1 MGYVIQSGKYE
12 TGTEEQQI
20 AFRQLFGENSLYCFD
35 MYFHWYNLIHELGHC
50 FINQSSLR
58 KKSELEQEMFAN
70 EFAVGYYR
78 YAGEMQRLNELKTII
93 QRVVDQM
100 PSPVPEEE
108 SFLMSY
114 EGGDSYEG

>member
-50 FINQSSLR
+50 FINQSNLR

-70 EFAVGYYR
+70 EFAVGYYEDVSIPDEPP
-78 YAGEMQRLNELKTII
+78 AVPDAKT
-93 QRVVDQM
+93 D
-100 PSPVPEEE
+100 EKT
-108 SFLMSY
+108 
-114 EGGDSYEG
+114 DHKK

>member
-1 MGYVIQSGKYE
+1 
-12 TGTEEQQI
+12 
-20 AFRQLFGENSLYCFD
+20 
-35 MYFHWYNLIHELGHC
+35 
-50 FINQSSLR
+50 
-58 KKSELEQEMFAN
+58 MFAN